1 MAVNDIFRVDQR
13 MLSDDRIVS
22 VSNYY
27 NEIIISTGSQAEV
40 TQAIAE
46 QAEIDFWTTFWK
58 PQVSDQISYHDTIC
72 QQVYPSRQAPFVS
85 AALAGDAGGVAVAP
99 MNGTTAVLVAQ
110 YGIDWSRNF
119 QGRMYLPGL
128 LEDAAAEGR
137 ISAATLGFI
146 QTAADT
152 FFSTDIVPGAPA
164 GGGYTHVVV
173 SPTKMK
179 TSTDPV
185 FSLMGQTPVR
195 PRIAT
200 QRRRRTNVLTPSP

>member
-1 MAVNDIFRVDQR
+1 MAVNDIFRVDHR
-13 MLSDDRIVS
+13 MTVDDRIVS

-27 NEIIISTGSQAEV
+27 NELILSDGTQAEV
-40 TQAIAE
+40 TEAIAL
-46 QAEIDFWTTFWK
+46 QSEIDFWTTFWK
-58 PQVSDQISYHDTIC
+58 VFASDDIAYHDTIC

-85 AALAGDAGGVAVAP
+85 AVLAGDDGAVGTAN
-99 MNGTTAVLVAQ
+99 MNGTTAVLIAQ

-128 LEDAAAEGR
+128 PEVDANDGR
-137 ISAATLGFI
+137 IGQTRFDLI

-152 FFSTDIVPGAPA
+152 FFATDISPGAPA
-164 GGGYTHVVV
+164 GGDYTHVVV

-179 TSTDPV
+179 ASQDPV
-185 FSLMGQTPVR
+185 WSLMGQTPVR

-200 QRRRRTNVLTPSP
+200 QRRRRTNVLTPS

>member
-1 MAVNDIFRVDQR
+1 MAVNDIFRVDHR

-40 TQAIAE
+40 TEAIAT

-58 PQVSDQISYHDTIC
+58 NEVSDDISYHDTIC

-85 AALAGDAGGVAVAP
+85 DALAGDAGGIPSPP
-99 MNGTTAVLVAQ
+99 MNGTTAVLIAQ

-119 QGRMYLPGL
+119 QGRMYLPGMVEASVTDGRL
-128 LEDAAAEGR
+128 SAAA
-137 ISAATLGFI
+137 IAAM
-146 QTAADT
+146 QTAANT
-152 FFSTDIVPGAPA
+152 FFDTDIIPGAPA
-164 GGGYTHVVV
+164 GGGYTHVVA
-173 SPTKMK
+173 SPSKMK
-179 TSTDPV
+179 LSQDPV

-200 QRRRRTNVLTPSP
+200 QRRRRTNVLTPS

>member
-1 MAVNDIFRVDQR
+1 MAVNDIFRVDHR
-13 MLSDDRIVS
+13 MINDDRVVS

-40 TQAIAE
+40 TQAVAE
-46 QAEIDFWTTFWK
+46 GGEIDFWTTFWQ
-58 PQVSDQISYHDTIC
+58 PRASSALTYHDTIC

-85 AALAGDAGGVAVAP
+85 GALTGQVGAVLDTA

-110 YGIDWSRNF
+110 YGIEWSRNF

-128 LEDAAAEGR
+128 SEGDADAGR
-137 ISAATLGFI
+137 IDATTIALI
-146 QTAADT
+146 QSAADT
-152 FFSTDIVPGAPA
+152 FFDTDIIPGAPA

-179 TSTDPV
+179 ISDDPV
-185 FSLMGQTPVR
+185 FSLMGLTPVR

-200 QRRRRTNVLTPSP
+200 QRRRRTNVLTPS